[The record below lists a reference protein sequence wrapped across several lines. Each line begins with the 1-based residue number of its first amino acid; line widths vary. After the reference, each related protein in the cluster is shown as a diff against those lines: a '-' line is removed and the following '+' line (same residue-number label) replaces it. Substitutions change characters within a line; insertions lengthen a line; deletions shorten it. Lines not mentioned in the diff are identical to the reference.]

1 MSGAAC
7 HPRTA
12 LAVGAAG
19 VAAGLAGPRGAATAL
34 AVMALWGFA
43 LRGSSRSLGIRL
55 LPLLSGFALFAL
67 LLPFAPEAG
76 ARTILRGLAVS
87 LAVVLATAAAGA
99 SRLTAELAAAGLP
112 AGAVAFLVVLERHAG
127 EVREET
133 VRALRAL
140 ALRGGFDRLADR
152 GRAVG
157 VLLAAVVGH
166 GLGRADRVA
175 AALALRGFH
184 GRLPPPEPWRARG
197 ELGHLALLVPL
208 AAGLAWE
215 ALVWSR

>member
-1 MSGAAC
+1 MSC

-12 LAVGAAG
+12 LAVGVAG
-19 VAAGLAGPRGAATAL
+19 VAAGLAGPRGAVTAL
-34 AVMALWGFA
+34 AVMALWAA
-43 LRGSSRSLGIRL
+43 LLCARGRALGVRL

-67 LLPFAPEAG
+67 LLPWAPEAG
-76 ARTILRGLAVS
+76 ARTIVRGLAVS

-127 EVREET
+127 EVRAEA
-133 VRALRAL
+133 VRAMRAL
-140 ALRGGFDRLADR
+140 ALRGGLDRLAGL

-157 VLLAAVVGH
+157 ALLAAVVGH

-197 ELGHLALLVPL
+197 ELRHLALLVPL

-215 ALVWSR
+215 VQAWSR